1 MIVNRV
7 GTLSNT
13 DHKVNVLVIGFIF
26 VTSNGNT
33 NMNLSI
39 YKLSLLY
46 DRFVNLWMGIQLFLK
61 SACNIKIS

>member
-1 MIVNRV
+1 MNRV

-46 DRFVNLWMGIQLFLK
+46 DRFVNLWMEIQLFLK
-61 SACNIKIS
+61 SACNMYK